1 MKHILLFYLSPERR
15 LADLFHYIS
24 SERGAMIS
32 SSEGKE
38 ISKKVWEET
47 LKVLIKEEPKVKEI
61 VSAN

>member
-1 MKHILLFYLSPERR
+1 
-15 LADLFHYIS
+15 
-24 SERGAMIS
+24 MIS